1 MGKEKM
7 SITLGEAQVR
17 EISDVQ
23 EESGYESRSEAVR
36 DLVDKGLAYDEV
48 EAERDELRRELR
60 SLADR
65 LDEMDDIA
73 RYARRRQL
81 LADAPIWRRLRW
93 RITGAPDD
101 VYVG

>member
-1 MGKEKM
+1 M

-17 EISDVQ
+17 EISYLQ
-23 EESGYESRSEAVR
+23 EEAGCESRSKAVR
-36 DLVDKGLAYDEV
+36 DLVDKGLAYDGV
-48 EAERDELRRELR
+48 EAERDELRCELR

-81 LADAPIWRRLRW
+81 LADAPIWRRIRW
-93 RITGAPDD
+93 RVMGAPDD
-101 VYVG
+101 GYAG